1 MNPSQERQHLRAIL
15 NGTRCLHPA
24 SVYDALSA
32 RIAESVGFEVGLL
45 SGSVV
50 CAVALAAPDVMVQ
63 TATEYA
69 AQIRSIMRAS
79 SLSLLVDADDGYGNA
94 LNVMRTVEEF
104 EHAGVSALSI
114 EDSAGLAFGQSEDEI
129 RLVSIEEGVGKMRAA
144 LAARRDPAL
153 VIVARTPAFRL
164 PDTATALARVKAY
177 AAAGVDAICISG
189 GAESVAV
196 VRAAQAAARLPLII
210 GSKHGGL
217 TLDQLGA
224 CGARIVL
231 QGHAPVAAAVR
242 ALHDTYTHLYNGGAP
257 ASLRSKTASPQEM
270 ERLVQAGRYQQWLR
284 DYLR

>member
-1 MNPSQERQHLRAIL
+1 M

-50 CAVALAAPDVMVQ
+50 SAVVLAAPDVMVQ

-69 AQIRSIMRAS
+69 AQIRGIMRAS

-94 LNVMRTVEEF
+94 LNVMRTVQAF
-104 EHAGVSALSI
+104 EQAGVAALSI
-114 EDSAGLAFGQSEDEI
+114 EDSAGLAVGQSEDEI

-164 PDTATALARVKAY
+164 PDTESALARVNAY

-196 VRAAQAAARLPLII
+196 VRAAQAATRLPLII
-210 GSKHGGL
+210 GSKHGDL

-242 ALHDTYTHLYNGGAP
+242 ALHDTYTHLYNGSAP
-257 ASLRSKTASPQEM
+257 ANLRDRSATPKEM
-270 ERLVQAGRYQQWLR
+270 EQLVQVGRYQQWLR
-284 DYLR
+284 DYLS